1 MAQIIKHRRGSILSL
16 KDVSA
21 NIGELVV
28 GTGSINDLSGPVLF
42 VGHTAVNG
50 GYNPVSKIYQGT
62 SAPSISVG
70 SHGST
75 MDGVPFYSTA
85 AQTLYILD
93 KSGNIGMDLTG
104 NIEGNLISGVTI
116 NVVSGITANYQNISG
131 SFTGSGIGL
140 YDIPASGI
148 TGLNLSQIADGA
160 VTASV
165 NSTNGFRVNTNSII
179 SGSLTVTGST
189 YTTSDIFITGNT
201 YQTGSINLTGDVI
214 LKGNISI
221 GDSLTGDTVTLN
233 GEISSSLLPAENL
246 SFDLGSPSNQWD
258 ELYVGTAHI
267 NNINISGISTTNLSL
282 PGYLTVSGTTTLSG
296 SVLVEDLTQKRL
308 VVAGANGQLID
319 YSGLTFDNGN
329 LNLSGALEVTNI
341 QGTGSLYLK
350 PDLNDSRDFRI
361 YNTAPSDIHIK
372 GNAAYSFFGDDSN
385 FLKIDDNTNTIT
397 IDSLSGV
404 TIDIDTTVSQSLSVD
419 GHINLTGTRQI
430 RVSDDT
436 ANTIYGFYDG
446 SSILGSYYQMFGNN
460 YSTATQ
466 RGGAEFVFDSRNSG
480 TGGFSIAEYNG
491 SSWSRKLDIDST
503 TIGLTGTTTINGDTY
518 ITGLTDNR
526 IVIVG
531 TSGLLEDDANFTFDG
546 STFKIG
552 NGQFEVDV
560 NDGDIRTSGSL
571 NIGNGITVNGNHT
584 VNGVLTVTGATE
596 LKSTLV
602 VSGATTIDDTLR
614 VTSNSSLEGTLSVT
628 GATTLF
634 SGLTVNGNETVNGV
648 LTVTGNTQLGGNLYV
663 SGNLEVLGSST
674 NVNIQSTTVEI
685 GDNII
690 LVNAYSPFQRYAGI
704 TAYDSGSAGNSGS
717 LLYDSLNDYWV
728 FQNSNALTSKI
739 VGVSGTTMGSEA
751 SLTNN
756 IIPVAMGANAIKN
769 SLLGD
774 DGTTLTYNT
783 NKFTVASSDGATTIG
798 GNVTLSSAGGADATN
813 KTSAIVFKNSSN
825 VLGYVSTTET
835 TDVLDG
841 ILGYKNSN
849 GALVFSTVIDGGGY

>member
-21 NIGELVV
+21 NVGELVV
-28 GTGSINDLSGPVLF
+28 GTGSISDLSGPVLF

-62 SAPSISVG
+62 NAPTISVG

-93 KSGNIGMDLTG
+93 KSGNVAMDLTG

-116 NVVSGITANYQNISG
+116 NVVSGTTANYQNISG

-165 NSTNGFRVNTNSII
+165 NSTDGFRVNTNSII

-189 YTTSDIFITGNT
+189 YTNSDVYITGST

-233 GEISSSLLPAENL
+233 GEISSSLIPAENEV
-246 SFDLGSPSNQWD
+246 FDLGTTDNRWREIHVHSAFID
-258 ELYVGTAHI
+258 
-267 NNINISGISTTNLSL
+267 NISISGISTTNLEL
-282 PGYLTVSGTTTLSG
+282 PGFLTVSGTSTFSG
-296 SVLVEDLTQKRL
+296 SVLVEDLTEKRL
-308 VVAGANGQLID
+308 VVAGANGQLTD

-329 LNLSGALEVTNI
+329 LNLSGALEVTDI

-350 PDLNDSRDFRI
+350 PDKNDSRLFEI
-361 YNTAPSDIHIK
+361 YNTAPSDIHFK
-372 GNAAYSFFGDDSN
+372 GNASYNFFGDDTN
-385 FLKIDDNTNTIT
+385 FLKIDSSANTLTL
-397 IDSLSGV
+397 DSTNGV
-404 TIDIDTTVSQSLSVD
+404 IVDAVTTVNNDLNVTGSLIV
-419 GHINLTGTRQI
+419 
-430 RVSDDT
+430 
-436 ANTIYGFYDG
+436 
-446 SSILGSYYQMFGNN
+446 
-460 YSTATQ
+460 
-466 RGGAEFVFDSRNSG
+466 
-480 TGGFSIAEYNG
+480 
-491 SSWSRKLDIDST
+491 
-503 TIGLTGTTTINGDTY
+503 
-518 ITGLTDNR
+518 TGL
-526 IVIVG
+526 
-531 TSGLLEDDANFTFDG
+531 
-546 STFKIG
+546 
-552 NGQFEVDV
+552 
-560 NDGDIRTSGSL
+560 
-571 NIGNGITVNGNHT
+571 
-584 VNGVLTVTGATE
+584 TE

-614 VTSNSSLEGTLSVT
+614 VTNNSSLEGTLSVT
-628 GATTLF
+628 GSTTLNGSTYVTGLTDNRIVIAGAGGLLEDDANFTFDGTNFKIAQGKFEVGVSDGNIRTSGSLTVEDGITINGNQTVNGILTVTGATDLKSTLVVSGATTIDDTLLVTGNSSLEGTLSVTGHTTLF

-648 LTVTGNTQLGGNLYV
+648 LTVTGNTELGGNLYV

-704 TAYDSGSAGNSGS
+704 TAYDSGSVGNSGS
-717 LLYDSLNDYWV
+717 LLYDSLNDYWL
-728 FQNSNALTSKI
+728 FQNSNATTSKI
-739 VGVSGTTMGSEA
+739 VGISGGTMGSEA
-751 SLTNN
+751 SLTSGTFPIADSSNT
-756 IIPVAMGANAIKN
+756 IKD
-769 SLLGD
+769 SLLTFS
-774 DGTTLTYNT
+774 GTTLAFNT
-783 NKFTVASSDGATTIG
+783 NKFTVESNDGATTIL
-798 GNVTLSSAGGADATN
+798 GNVTLSSGGGADATN

-849 GALVFSTVIDGGGY
+849 GALVFSTVIDGGTY

>member
-21 NIGELVV
+21 NVGELVV
-28 GTGSINDLSGPVLF
+28 GTGSISDLSGPVLF

-62 SAPSISVG
+62 NAPTISVG

-93 KSGNIGMDLTG
+93 KSGNVAMDLTG

-116 NVVSGITANYQNISG
+116 NVVSGTTANYQNISG

-165 NSTNGFRVNTNSII
+165 NSTDGFRVNTNSII

-189 YTTSDIFITGNT
+189 YTNSDVYITGST

-233 GEISSSLLPAENL
+233 GEISSSLIPAENEV
-246 SFDLGSPSNQWD
+246 FDLGTTDNRWREIHVHSAFID
-258 ELYVGTAHI
+258 
-267 NNINISGISTTNLSL
+267 NISISGISTTNLEL
-282 PGYLTVSGTTTLSG
+282 PGFLTVSGTSTFSG
-296 SVLVEDLTQKRL
+296 SVLVEDLTEKRL
-308 VVAGANGQLID
+308 VVAGANGQLTD

-329 LNLSGALEVTNI
+329 LNLSGALEVTDI

-350 PDLNDSRDFRI
+350 PDKNDSRLFEI
-361 YNTAPSDIHIK
+361 YNTAPSDIHFK
-372 GNAAYSFFGDDSN
+372 GNASYNFFGDDTN
-385 FLKIDDNTNTIT
+385 FLKIDSSANTLTL
-397 IDSLSGV
+397 DSTNGV
-404 TIDIDTTVSQSLSVD
+404 IVDAVTTVNNDLNVTGSLIV
-419 GHINLTGTRQI
+419 
-430 RVSDDT
+430 
-436 ANTIYGFYDG
+436 
-446 SSILGSYYQMFGNN
+446 
-460 YSTATQ
+460 
-466 RGGAEFVFDSRNSG
+466 
-480 TGGFSIAEYNG
+480 
-491 SSWSRKLDIDST
+491 
-503 TIGLTGTTTINGDTY
+503 
-518 ITGLTDNR
+518 TGL
-526 IVIVG
+526 
-531 TSGLLEDDANFTFDG
+531 
-546 STFKIG
+546 
-552 NGQFEVDV
+552 
-560 NDGDIRTSGSL
+560 
-571 NIGNGITVNGNHT
+571 
-584 VNGVLTVTGATE
+584 TE

-614 VTSNSSLEGTLSVT
+614 VTNNSSLEGTLSVT
-628 GATTLF
+628 GSTTLNGSTYVTGLTDNRIVIAGAGGLLEDDANFTFDGTNFKIAQGKFEVGVSDGNIRTSGSLTVEDGITINGDQTVNGILTVTGATDLKSTLVVSGATTIDDTLLVTGNSSLEGTLSVTGHTTLF

-648 LTVTGNTQLGGNLYV
+648 LTVTGNTELGGNLYV

-704 TAYDSGSAGNSGS
+704 TAYDSGSVGNSGS
-717 LLYDSLNDYWV
+717 LLYDSLNDYWL
-728 FQNSNALTSKI
+728 FQNSNATTSKI
-739 VGVSGTTMGSEA
+739 VGISGGTMGSEA
-751 SLTNN
+751 SLTSGTFPIADSSNT
-756 IIPVAMGANAIKN
+756 IKD
-769 SLLGD
+769 SLLTFS
-774 DGTTLTYNT
+774 GTTLAFNT
-783 NKFTVASSDGATTIG
+783 NKFTVESNDGATTIL
-798 GNVTLSSAGGADATN
+798 GNVTLSSGGGADATN

-849 GALVFSTVIDGGGY
+849 GALVFSTVIDGGTYS

>member
-21 NIGELVV
+21 NVGELVV
-28 GTGSINDLSGPVLF
+28 GTGSISDLSGPVLF

-62 SAPSISVG
+62 NAPTISIG

-93 KSGNIGMDLTG
+93 KSGNVAMDLTG

-116 NVVSGITANYQNISG
+116 NVVSGTTANYQNISG

-189 YTTSDIFITGNT
+189 YTNSDVYITGST

-233 GEISSSLLPAENL
+233 GEISSSLIPAENEV
-246 SFDLGSPSNQWD
+246 FDLGTTDNRWREIHVHSAFID
-258 ELYVGTAHI
+258 
-267 NNINISGISTTNLSL
+267 NISISGISTTNLEL
-282 PGYLTVSGTTTLSG
+282 PGFLTVSGTSTFSG
-296 SVLVEDLTQKRL
+296 SVLVEDLTEKRL
-308 VVAGANGQLID
+308 VVAGANGQLTD

-329 LNLSGALEVTNI
+329 LNLSGALEVTDI

-350 PDLNDSRDFRI
+350 PDKNDSRLFQI
-361 YNTAPSDIHIK
+361 YNTAPSDIHFK
-372 GNAAYSFFGDDSN
+372 GNATYNFFGDDTN
-385 FLKIDDNTNTIT
+385 FLKIDDSISRISIESAGGVDTIT
-397 IDSLSGV
+397 SGSLNIKTEGGNDIYVSSSEDIILDADTDV
-404 TIDIDTTVSQSLSVD
+404 TITAGDDLRIYSNDIFVLRNYSLTDSIELVTQYNSGGDKTMSFDID
-419 GHINLTGTRQI
+419 GNLTI
-430 RVSDDT
+430 P
-436 ANTIYGFYDG
+436 
-446 SSILGSYYQMFGNN
+446 
-460 YSTATQ
+460 
-466 RGGAEFVFDSRNSG
+466 
-480 TGGFSIAEYNG
+480 GGFTG
-491 SSWSRKLDIDST
+491 SFADINTQAQLASAAVED
-503 TIGLTGTTTINGDTY
+503 
-518 ITGLTDNR
+518 LTDNR
-526 IVIVG
+526 IVLAGVG
-531 TSGLLEDDANFTFDG
+531 GELEDDANFTFDG
-546 STFKIG
+546 TTFIIG
-552 NGQFEVDV
+552 QGKFEVNV
-560 NDGDIRTSGSL
+560 GDGNIRTSGSL
-571 NIGNGITVNGNHT
+571 TVEDGITINGDQTVNGI
-584 VNGVLTVTGATE
+584 LTVTGTTD

-602 VSGATTIDDTLR
+602 VSGATTIDDTLL

-628 GATTLF
+628 GHTTLF

-704 TAYDSGSAGNSGS
+704 TAYDSGSVGNSGS
-717 LLYDSLNDYWV
+717 LLYDSLNDYWL
-728 FQNSNALTSKI
+728 FQNSNATTSKI
-739 VGVSGTTMGSEA
+739 VGISGGTMGSEA
-751 SLTNN
+751 SLTSGTFPIADSSNT
-756 IIPVAMGANAIKN
+756 IKD
-769 SLLGD
+769 SLLTFS
-774 DGTTLTYNT
+774 GTTLAFNT
-783 NKFTVASSDGATTIG
+783 NKFTVESNDGATTIL
-798 GNVTLSSAGGADATN
+798 GNVTLSSGGGADATN

-849 GALVFSTVIDGGGY
+849 GALVFSTVIDGGTY